1 MKKSLRVLIITL
13 LCISLL
19 AACGGG
25 RGTGPADKSVHV
37 KTIEELVEA
46 IKPDAEIVIEKGK
59 YNMSEFLEAKY
70 ASSDFENW
78 SKEHPYVQIRDAF
91 DGCELVIKDLSGLKI
106 SGGGETADTELVVEP
121 RYASVLYFVNCTDCE
136 VSGLTMGHTETGSCS
151 GNVVDFESCRKMY
164 IKKCDLYGCGVY
176 GVGGYSGSG
185 DLNIEDTTIR
195 DCEFGPFDFYS
206 VFGDVKF
213 TNCKLTGSN
222 GAGSFWDEYHN
233 AKLIFTNCEFGG
245 WESYLQFDEEGNMF
259 FENCTFSE
267 DYPYYEGDFGEG
279 ERYIPTFEPEKFEK
293 AEFTTDFL
301 EFTRWDGYSM
311 TEKKTQKTEMLDGSQ
326 PVSDSTLPYIN
337 IYFRPDGKLAYS
349 AAEAEYDYEYEV
361 NQDGTVTIKSGDI
374 KYTGTYYKN
383 YIEEDWWASWMLL
396 DMGDW
401 TVWFY

>member
-1 MKKSLRVLIITL
+1 
-13 LCISLL
+13 
-19 AACGGG
+19 
-25 RGTGPADKSVHV
+25 
-37 KTIEELVEA
+37 
-46 IKPDAEIVIEKGK
+46 
-59 YNMSEFLEAKY
+59 
-70 ASSDFENW
+70 
-78 SKEHPYVQIRDAF
+78 
-91 DGCELVIKDLSGLKI
+91 
-106 SGGGETADTELVVEP
+106 
-121 RYASVLYFVNCTDCE
+121 
-136 VSGLTMGHTETGSCS
+136 
-151 GNVVDFESCRKMY
+151 
-164 IKKCDLYGCGVY
+164 
-176 GVGGYSGSG
+176 
-185 DLNIEDTTIR
+185 
-195 DCEFGPFDFYS
+195 
-206 VFGDVKF
+206 
-213 TNCKLTGSN
+213 
-222 GAGSFWDEYHN
+222 
-233 AKLIFTNCEFGG
+233 
-245 WESYLQFDEEGNMF
+245 MF

-374 KYTGTYYKN
+374 KYTGTYYIDR
-383 YIEEDWWASWMLL
+383 IEEDWIASWMLL